1 MNNLS
6 LAIAAIGI
14 ALPLLAAIAAILQ
27 VWRDRRA
34 CMGNQLQLERMQ
46 LARMQLARIIVRN
59 TRGTPMDF
67 CLEPWG
73 DACQMPADG
82 WLRVEVTGPE
92 DEDCLEVE
100 IAETYVAVY
109 GWSGS
114 GPAKVFD
121 KNGKVV
127 ARGCLPF

>member
-6 LAIAAIGI
+6 LALAAIGI

-46 LARMQLARIIVRN
+46 LERMQLARIIVRN

>member
-6 LAIAAIGI
+6 LALAAIGI